1 MYCKYCGSEN
11 KETSS
16 FCIHCGEPINKI
28 APTEKKP
35 RKFQLKLKWILPLF
49 LLFLFFIFSYV
60 YSQRIYEEEIDFSSK
75 IPSKNSDFD
84 FYQNIAYEENQLVQ
98 TLDIKD
104 LNAFLNSKAILK
116 KIKLNDFTVKA
127 IAFDEKESTLYLRIR
142 NQEAKE
148 IDLIG
153 DYSVTLL
160 NGILY
165 LQFIP
170 EHIGSDPFFF
180 SSLALSKYGLQN
192 IEIPLASSQEL
203 SKQIL
208 AMTLAFENPKIEISK
223 KKMKLNYPIL
233 STELIKSSAQKAEED
248 RPSKI
253 EVASD
258 EENKIIELSSYDLF
272 THLESTSDLEKI
284 MQSYLPGE
292 FYHDQTNLYYRYT
305 LSDNDIQQDIK
316 LVFNLELDDQ
326 GNKNLSLHEASIR
339 DLMLSSDLEMIQ
351 EINTFL
357 SDQRLAFLDS
367 FTLLDSQLTNELIT
381 LTVNQT
387 SWTIM
392 VYMNGSDLES
402 SYDPYLGELS
412 GNATLDLDEMINGLN
427 TENIHVVIETGGT
440 LEWLMPEIDPSQNQR
455 HKIEDGQL
463 VHIDDLGL
471 KNMTDPNTLID
482 FVDWSMNTY
491 PSEKYALLMWNH
503 GGGSLYGFGVDEY
516 FPDDSLTLDE
526 LSLALSTISEKHSK
540 QLEVIGFDA
549 CLMATLET
557 AAVCAPYANFLIA
570 SEETEPSYGWDYDR
584 IFKALGD
591 GNAYDGNSFGELV
604 VEGFLDYS
612 VEANQEELLTLSVID
627 LSVIDEVIEDLN
639 ALTETISEDFLLA
652 DGYTQLARV
661 IPQVKAFGGNTEF
674 TGYTD
679 HYDLES
685 FAKKLIEYWPIE
697 ANRLIA
703 SLDNAIKY
711 KASGYLASDAGGLSF
726 YLPFYDLSY
735 EESIITIYEP
745 YTFSEEYLTFID
757 EFVRLRLDAA
767 DETPT
772 IDYYVDSNTS
782 PYTITVDASSDEY
795 ISSYYINTYVVYEDD
810 PDLLYVDLGYDAWV
824 FSTDTPHV
832 YEEGFTSWAYFN
844 DFYLPI
850 FVTYYGDDYI
860 EYETP
865 ILLNKEPATM
875 LSAWIYEEERFV
887 IFGARPNVGD
897 IDSIENRNTITFNEN
912 DEIIVL
918 YDIYSY
924 YDDYWYQEEGTPYYV
939 GSEQPI
945 IENLTFQ
952 TDMSYA
958 LQFVLEDYNGE
969 LIYTDLIEFDY
980 Y

>member
-1 MYCKYCGSEN
+1 
-11 KETSS
+11 
-16 FCIHCGEPINKI
+16 
-28 APTEKKP
+28 
-35 RKFQLKLKWILPLF
+35 
-49 LLFLFFIFSYV
+49 
-60 YSQRIYEEEIDFSSK
+60 
-75 IPSKNSDFD
+75 
-84 FYQNIAYEENQLVQ
+84 
-98 TLDIKD
+98 
-104 LNAFLNSKAILK
+104 
-116 KIKLNDFTVKA
+116 
-127 IAFDEKESTLYLRIR
+127 
-142 NQEAKE
+142 
-148 IDLIG
+148 
-153 DYSVTLL
+153 
-160 NGILY
+160 
-165 LQFIP
+165 
-170 EHIGSDPFFF
+170 
-180 SSLALSKYGLQN
+180 
-192 IEIPLASSQEL
+192 
-203 SKQIL
+203 
-208 AMTLAFENPKIEISK
+208 
-223 KKMKLNYPIL
+223 
-233 STELIKSSAQKAEED
+233 
-248 RPSKI
+248 
-253 EVASD
+253 
-258 EENKIIELSSYDLF
+258 
-272 THLESTSDLEKI
+272 
-284 MQSYLPGE
+284 
-292 FYHDQTNLYYRYT
+292 
-305 LSDNDIQQDIK
+305 
-316 LVFNLELDDQ
+316 
-326 GNKNLSLHEASIR
+326 
-339 DLMLSSDLEMIQ
+339 LMLSSDLEMIQ

-924 YDDYWYQEEGTPYYV
+924 YDDYWYQEEGTPYFV